1 MSNHKNP
8 ALARQQQ
15 IRQED
20 KQRQQQLNRLLQE
33 AEPQFVRLLQS
44 WLEQGAPKESGT
56 GGGSGTKR

>member
-15 IRQED
+15 IRRED
-20 KQRQQQLNRLLQE
+20 KQRQQQLHRLLQE

-44 WLEQGAPKESGT
+44 WLEQGVPKESGT

>member
-1 MSNHKNP
+1 M
-8 ALARQQQ
+8 ARQQQ

-20 KQRQQQLNRLLQE
+20 KQRQQQLHRLLQE